1 VHSGIIPHG
10 FWPRGRESSA
20 CGTRPQWFRA
30 VNWIDVILA
39 SVLALFGLRG
49 FFRGFFREIFSLL
62 GLIAGFILA
71 TEWAQP
77 AANYAA
83 RWWNLPPLFLK
94 GGTFVTI
101 FFVAYFTFNLIGWLL
116 HRSESLLF
124 LKSLNRAGGLLVG
137 LGKGA
142 AILAFVVFF
151 LVHAG
156 SVSAAKRE
164 SPGAS
169 YLLPPLSRFAE
180 GIIRVGK
187 QQVLTRLNWGEALPS
202 DRL

>member
-1 VHSGIIPHG
+1 
-10 FWPRGRESSA
+10 
-20 CGTRPQWFRA
+20 

-71 TEWAQP
+71 TQWGQL

-83 RWWNLPPLFLK
+83 TWWKLPPLFLE
-94 GGTFVTI
+94 GCTFVAI
-101 FFVAYFTFNLIGWLL
+101 FFVGYFAFNLIGWLL
-116 HRSESLLF
+116 HRSPRLLF
-124 LKSLNRAGGLLVG
+124 IKSLNRAGGLLVG

-142 AILAFVVFF
+142 AVLALVVFF
-151 LVHAG
+151 LVHGG
-156 SVSAAKRE
+156 SVSAAKTE

-180 GIIRVGK
+180 GIIRLGK
-187 QQVLTRLNWGEALPS
+187 QQVLTRLNWGEAVPS
-202 DRL
+202 RRL

>member
-1 VHSGIIPHG
+1 M
-10 FWPRGRESSA
+10 
-20 CGTRPQWFRA
+20 
-30 VNWIDVILA
+30 NWIDVILA

-49 FFRGFFREIFSLL
+49 FFRGFFREVFSLL

-77 AANYAA
+77 ATKYAA
-83 RWWNLPPLFLK
+83 MWWNLPPLFLE
-94 GGTFVTI
+94 GCAFVAI
-101 FFVAYFTFNLIGWLL
+101 FFVAYFTFSLIGWLL
-116 HRSESLLF
+116 HRSQSLLF
-124 LKSLNRAGGLLVG
+124 IKSLNRAGGLLVG

-142 AILAFVVFF
+142 AVLAFVVFF

-156 SVSAAKRE
+156 SVSAAKTE

-180 GIIRVGK
+180 GIIRIGK
-187 QQVLTRLNWGEALPS
+187 QQILTRLNWGEAAPS
-202 DRL
+202 RRL

>member
-1 VHSGIIPHG
+1 MARV
-10 FWPRGRESSA
+10 REF
-20 CGTRPQWFRA
+20 GTRPQWFRA

-39 SVLALFGLRG
+39 CVLALFGLRG

-77 AANYAA
+77 AASYAA
-83 RWWNLPPLFLK
+83 QWWNLPPLFLK
-94 GGTFVTI
+94 GATFIAI
-101 FFVAYFTFNLIGWLL
+101 FFVAYFACNLIGWLL

-124 LKSLNRAGGLLVG
+124 IKSLNRAGGLLVG

-142 AILAFVVFF
+142 AILALVVFF
-151 LVHAG
+151 SAGAG
-156 SVSAAKRE
+156 SVSKANTE
-164 SPGAS
+164 NSHGS

-180 GIIRVGK
+180 GIIRLGK
-187 QQVLTRLNWGEALPS
+187 QQFLTRLNGNEAAPTH
-202 DRL
+202 RL

>member
-1 VHSGIIPHG
+1 M
-10 FWPRGRESSA
+10 
-20 CGTRPQWFRA
+20 
-30 VNWIDVILA
+30 NWIDVILA

-62 GLIAGFILA
+62 GLIAGFTLA

-77 AANYAA
+77 AANYVAM
-83 RWWNLPPLFLK
+83 WWNLPPLFLE
-94 GGTFVTI
+94 GGTFVAV

-116 HRSESLLF
+116 HRLQSLLF
-124 LKSLNRAGGLLVG
+124 IQSLNRAGGVLVG

-142 AILAFVVFF
+142 TVLALVVFF

-156 SVSAAKRE
+156 SVSAAKTE
-164 SPGAS
+164 YPGAS

-180 GIIRVGK
+180 GIIRIGK
-187 QQVLTRLNWGEALPS
+187 QQVLTRLNWGETVPS
-202 DRL
+202 RRL

>member
-1 VHSGIIPHG
+1 
-10 FWPRGRESSA
+10 
-20 CGTRPQWFRA
+20 

-62 GLIAGFILA
+62 GLIAGFTLA
-71 TEWAQP
+71 TKWAQP
-77 AANYAA
+77 AADYAA
-83 RWWNLPPLFLK
+83 MWWNLPPLFLE
-94 GGTFVTI
+94 GGTFVAI

-116 HRSESLLF
+116 HRSQSVLF
-124 LKSLNRAGGLLVG
+124 IKSLNRAGGLLVG

-142 AILAFVVFF
+142 AVLAFVVFF

-156 SVSAAKRE
+156 SVSAAKTE

-180 GIIRVGK
+180 GIIRIGK
-187 QQVLTRLNWGEALPS
+187 QQVLTRLNWGETVPS
-202 DRL
+202 RRL

>member
-1 VHSGIIPHG
+1 
-10 FWPRGRESSA
+10 
-20 CGTRPQWFRA
+20 

-49 FFRGFFREIFSLL
+49 FFRGFFRELFSVL
-62 GLIAGFILA
+62 GLIAGFVLA

-83 RWWNLPPLFLK
+83 MWWKLPPLLLE
-94 GGTFVTI
+94 GGTFVAI
-101 FFVAYFTFNLIGWLL
+101 FFVAYCTFNLIGWLL

-124 LKSLNRAGGLLVG
+124 IKSLNRAGGLLVG

-142 AILAFVVFF
+142 TILALVVFF

-156 SVSAAKRE
+156 RVPAAKTE
-164 SPGAS
+164 TPGAS

-180 GIIRVGK
+180 GIIRIGK
-187 QQVLTRLNWGEALPS
+187 QQVLTRLNWGEAVPS
-202 DRL
+202 RRL